1 MVIDEVYRILQYAFD
16 NKLTIKEAVTKLNVN
31 VKYSTVITYKNKYN
45 ITEYD
50 RHKIDKKD
58 VLKIIEY
65 SGKHCIPE
73 KEAITSLGYNINNLN
88 YYKRKFGIKTHPT
101 GKAPFTARVKRKY
114 SVNDT
119 FFKTPN
125 LLNCYYA
132 GFIAADGNINKER
145 NLLSIG
151 LSAKDENW
159 LKTFQNDIEYNGKIR
174 QVIDRNKFKISS
186 LAITSQCICNDLFYN
201 FNVTPRKSL
210 TLQPPKLEEEE
221 LINSFICGYIDGDG
235 TIIKYKNVHH
245 YDTLSVSLIGTLEMC
260 TWIKHN
266 LSKYVGDC
274 GCIARKHELNKNTYT
289 LSYST
294 KSARTIF
301 EKLYS
306 LDVPK
311 LKRKWSED
319 AHRFCKT
326 FEKHNPK
333 GTSKG
338 VYVFNLYGK
347 LLKYCNTL
355 KEAEQF
361 TSVNFCRISALC
373 KQDNHHESNGYMFSR
388 ENKKEKYIPQ
398 NYYWLNREKK
408 LIEEG
413 RIKEGDFP
421 IILK

>member
-1 MVIDEVYRILQYAFD
+1 MVIDEVYRILQSAFD
-16 NKLTIKEAVTKLNVN
+16 NKLTIKEAITKLNVN

-65 SGKHCIPE
+65 SSKHCIPE
-73 KEAITSLGYNINNLN
+73 KEAITSLGYNISNLS
-88 YYKRKFGIKTHPT
+88 YYKRKFGIETHPY
-101 GKAPFTARVKRKY
+101 GNAPFTARMKRKY
-114 SVNDT
+114 SVDDA
-119 FFKTPN
+119 FFKIPN

-132 GFIAADGNINKER
+132 GFIAADGNINRER
-145 NLLSIG
+145 KLLSIG
-151 LSAKDENW
+151 LSVKDENW
-159 LKTFQNDIEYNGKIR
+159 LKTFQDEIRYNGKIC
-174 QVIDRNKFKISS
+174 QTIIRNKFKISC
-186 LAITSQCICNDLFYN
+186 LAIRSQSICNDLLYN
-201 FNVTPRKSL
+201 FNITPRKSL
-210 TLQPPKLEEEE
+210 TLQPPKLEEEK

-235 TIIKYKNVHH
+235 SIIRYKNRHD
-245 YDTLSVSLIGTLEMC
+245 YDTLKITLIGTLEMC
-260 TWIKHN
+260 SWIKRQ
-266 LSKYVGDC
+266 LSKYVGDK
-274 GCIARKHELNKNTYT
+274 GCIIHKPDSINNTYI

-311 LKRKWSED
+311 LKRKWTD
-319 AHRFCKT
+319 DIHNHCQAFK
-326 FEKHNPK
+326 KHNPK

-338 VYVFNLYGK
+338 VYIFNLYGK

-355 KEAEQF
+355 KEAEEF
-361 TSVNFCRISALC
+361 TDVPFYRISVLC
-373 KQDNHHESNGYMFSR
+373 KKDNHYESNGYMFSR

-398 NYYWLNREKK
+398 NYFWLNREKE
-408 LIEEG
+408 LIKEG

-421 IILK
+421 IIVK